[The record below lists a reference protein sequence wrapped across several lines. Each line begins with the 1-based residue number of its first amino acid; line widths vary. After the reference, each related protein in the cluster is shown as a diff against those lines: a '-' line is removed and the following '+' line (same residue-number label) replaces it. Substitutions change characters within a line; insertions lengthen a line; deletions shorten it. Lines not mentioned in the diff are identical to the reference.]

1 MLVNN
6 AGIAFKKASTASP
19 LEQATATIETNF
31 KGTLNMFRAFA
42 PVMAASGKIVN
53 VSSYHP
59 GETPELPHE

>member
-6 AGIAFKKASTASP
+6 AGIAFKKASTAS
-19 LEQATATIETNF
+19 EQATATIETNF